1 MTEEKTVTKEDLL
14 ELLKEFKSPGKEV
27 PVLSHEEIQVL
38 RDIINDRK
46 AMSRAWS
53 FLLMVLGSVS
63 TIIVSYGII
72 TGSFFDWIKNSI
84 K

>member
-1 MTEEKTVTKEDLL
+1 MSDDNISKEDLL
-14 ELLKEFKSPGKEV
+14 QLIRETMKPGKEV

-38 RDIINDRK
+38 KEIINDRR
-46 AMSRAWS
+46 AMSKAWN
-53 FLLMVLGSVS
+53 FLLYALGSVS